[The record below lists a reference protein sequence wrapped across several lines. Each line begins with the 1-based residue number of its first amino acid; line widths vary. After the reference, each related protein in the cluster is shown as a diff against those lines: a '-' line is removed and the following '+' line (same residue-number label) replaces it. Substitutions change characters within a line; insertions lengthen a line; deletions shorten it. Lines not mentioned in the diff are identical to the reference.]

1 MCVYTACV
9 CVCVCVCTAVWGGMV
24 VICLSEPQLLCL
36 WGGSAGY
43 LWKAFFENKT
53 RTKLRVFLVNQSL
66 NFYKTVSSEV

>member
-1 MCVYTACV
+1 MFTLRVCACV
-9 CVCVCVCTAVWGGMV
+9 CACALLWGGGIV

-36 WGGSAGY
+36 WGRSAGY

>member
-9 CVCVCVCTAVWGGMV
+9 CVRALLYGGGIV

-53 RTKLRVFLVNQSL
+53 STKLGFFSVNQSL